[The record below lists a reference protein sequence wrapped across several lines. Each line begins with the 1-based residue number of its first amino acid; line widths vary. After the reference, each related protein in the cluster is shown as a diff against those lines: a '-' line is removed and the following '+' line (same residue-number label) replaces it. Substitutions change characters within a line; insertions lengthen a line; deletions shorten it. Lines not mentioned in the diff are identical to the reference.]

1 MIKYG
6 KFRDLL
12 KLVEEQHHRLQA
24 LAKQADTELWVLQ
37 AVKESAVQRFETCWD
52 CLWKVLKRYLNEELN
67 LPEVP
72 NAPNPI
78 LRLAGGALILPSSV
92 GQWLKYALTRI
103 DTSHDYSGE
112 KADIALA
119 ILDDFVKDAVALYE
133 KMTQE
138 RWQSDL

>member
-1 MIKYG
+1 MIKYS
-6 KFRDLL
+6 KFRDSL

-24 LAKQADTELWVLQ
+24 LAKQTDTELWVLQ
-37 AVKESAVQRFETCWD
+37 AVKESAVQRFKTCWD

-78 LRLAGGALILPSSV
+78 LRLAGEALILPSSV
-92 GQWLKYALTRI
+92 GQWLKYARTRI